1 MQGKNH
7 VALALAVPLA
17 GAVVAGGPLPAT
29 AAAWGGLVVGSL
41 APDIDG
47 GGSIAYWGNW
57 LPRYITPKPVR
68 ALLNGIGKTVSDV
81 IRSMFGHRQ
90 AFHWPSWGVIII
102 ALGLSLGL
110 DWLLWFGAG
119 YILHILGD
127 SLTKSGVPLLGP
139 LITKDISFSPMKT
152 GSIIETLFGAALW
165 LFVGWQIWLR
175 LPHNGQLYQLV
186 YRFGG
191 QFLQ

>member
-17 GAVVAGGPLPAT
+17 GAATVGAPLPAA
-29 AAAWGGLVVGSL
+29 AAAWGGLVIGSL

-47 GGSIAYWGNW
+47 GGSVAYWGNW
-57 LPRYITPKPVR
+57 LPRYITPAPVR

-81 IRSMFGHRQ
+81 IRASFGHRQ
-90 AFHWPSWGVIII
+90 AFHWPTWGLILI
-102 ALGLSLGL
+102 AVGLVWGL
-110 DWLLWFGAG
+110 DWLIWFGAG
-119 YILHILGD
+119 YILHIFGD

-139 LITKDISFSPMKT
+139 FITRDISFTPMVT
-152 GSIIETLFGAALW
+152 GSVVETLFGAALW
-165 LFVGWQIWLR
+165 LFVGWQIWLH
-175 LPHNGQLYQLV
+175 LPADGWLYQMV

-191 QFLQ
+191 MFL